1 MGNKPAA
8 VFRPGGWRNSSS
20 KWQVRP
26 SGRTAGTQSA
36 SAVRVLPQSEQW
48 LGGVWSTIF
57 DDIVDHIAT
66 CAPCFEE
73 YNHQRRR
80 QRLRNAGLLL
90 LSCVGLLALGLLW
103 RHGPA
108 ERPYP
113 RESAAKQSPAP
124 ALTATLDYRNWTTE
138 RSEQSRP
145 RPTEP
150 PHLTRGRFD
159 ITIMLP
165 IGTEDG
171 SFTVQ
176 FRTNNNESVAEVTGT
191 ATWNGTAEAL
201 KIRADLRNVRRAV
214 TPSPFNHGT
223 RQYAFTRWYW
233 SEPYDAIDSILR
245 VISDGDRVRAAAP
258 TGPPL
263 GAGTL
268 DRALHFA
275 DLYNWTTPARI
286 LLKPRNCSLLPAT
299 SGTPCMPSL
308 ARSVQPST
316 N

>member
-1 MGNKPAA
+1 MGNKPSCGFPSRRMEKQLIKMAGEALRANCRNAERIGCPGPAA
-8 VFRPGGWRNSSS
+8 VGAV
-20 KWQVRP
+20 VRRRLEYP
-26 SGRTAGTQSA
+26 S
-36 SAVRVLPQSEQW
+36 
-48 LGGVWSTIF
+48 F

-73 YNHQRRR
+73 YNRQRRR

-159 ITIMLP
+159 LTIMLP

-176 FRTNNNESVAEVTGT
+176 FRNNNNESVAEVTGT

-201 KIRADLRNVRRAV
+201 KIRADLRNVPAGSYTV
-214 TPSPFNHGT
+214 
-223 RQYAFTRWYW
+223 
-233 SEPYDAIDSILR
+233 AIQSR
-245 VISDGDRVRAAAP
+245 NSSVRLY
-258 TGPPL
+258 PL
-263 GAGTL
+263 VL
-268 DRALHFA
+268 E
-275 DLYNWTTPARI
+275 
-286 LLKPRNCSLLPAT
+286 
-299 SGTPCMPSL
+299 
-308 ARSVQPST
+308 
-316 N
+316 

>member
-1 MGNKPAA
+1 MEKQLIKMAGEALRANCRNAERIGCPGPAA
-8 VFRPGGWRNSSS
+8 VGAV
-20 KWQVRP
+20 VRRRLEYP
-26 SGRTAGTQSA
+26 S
-36 SAVRVLPQSEQW
+36 
-48 LGGVWSTIF
+48 F

-73 YNHQRRR
+73 YNRQRRR

-145 RPTEP
+145 RTTEP

-159 ITIMLP
+159 LTIMLP

-191 ATWNGTAEAL
+191 AT
-201 KIRADLRNVRRAV
+201 
-214 TPSPFNHGT
+214 
-223 RQYAFTRWYW
+223 
-233 SEPYDAIDSILR
+233 
-245 VISDGDRVRAAAP
+245 
-258 TGPPL
+258 
-263 GAGTL
+263 
-268 DRALHFA
+268 
-275 DLYNWTTPARI
+275 
-286 LLKPRNCSLLPAT
+286 
-299 SGTPCMPSL
+299 
-308 ARSVQPST
+308 
-316 N
+316 